1 MQDEAAAYF
10 VRSRAF
16 KEVKLSRK
24 GEGGRENTKL
34 APRPPVETIATYDKE
49 NILMSGWALG
59 EKHHIGG
66 KAAAV
71 RVTMG
76 GGDIVLI
83 GFRPQFRGQ
92 PRGTY
97 KLLFNSLLLS
107 GLDSYPSVTK

>member
-1 MQDEAAAYF
+1 
-10 VRSRAF
+10 
-16 KEVKLSRK
+16 
-24 GEGGRENTKL
+24 
-34 APRPPVETIATYDKE
+34 
-49 NILMSGWALG
+49 MSGWALG
-59 EKHHIGG
+59 EKHHIGD

-107 GLDSYPSVTK
+107 GLDRYPSVTE